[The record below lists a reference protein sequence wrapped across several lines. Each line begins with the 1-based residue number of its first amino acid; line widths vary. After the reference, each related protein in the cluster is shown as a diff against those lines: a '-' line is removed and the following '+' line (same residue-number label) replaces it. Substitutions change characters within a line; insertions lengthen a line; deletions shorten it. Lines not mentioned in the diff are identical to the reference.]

1 MHACSSGSSSRT
13 TRRVVLGTTVFS
25 AKHPRPSRLNSPRRR
40 HVWRRLLDHLA
51 DEFVAE
57 RQRELVRPRRPR
69 VPAVQVKVRAADG
82 RSANP
87 DQRLTGGET
96 RQGPLLELDTA
107 GSGMAFDEK
116 SSFHND
122 RCQARWRC
130 LLAPAEG
137 GICARRP
144 APRRLE
150 TAVASD

>member
-1 MHACSSGSSSRT
+1 M
-13 TRRVVLGTTVFS
+13 
-25 AKHPRPSRLNSPRRR
+25 
-40 HVWRRLLDHLA
+40 WRRLLDHLA

-69 VPAVQVKVRAADG
+69 VPVVQMEVRAADG

-96 RQGPLLELDTA
+96 RQGSLFQLDTA

-116 SSFHND
+116 SSLHDD
-122 RCQARWRC
+122 RRQARRRC
-130 LLAPAEG
+130 LLAPAEA

-150 TAVASD
+150 TAVACD